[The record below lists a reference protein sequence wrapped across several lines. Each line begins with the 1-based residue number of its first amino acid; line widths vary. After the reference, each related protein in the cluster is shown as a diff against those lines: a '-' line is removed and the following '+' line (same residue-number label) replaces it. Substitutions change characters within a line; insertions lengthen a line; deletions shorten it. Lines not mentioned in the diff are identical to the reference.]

1 MALHLPTLPS
11 KGFTAARDHTGPAPL
26 RCALTLSW
34 DGDGQRTLYAY
45 PTSFRTAAEATS
57 CARRLL
63 AEGVYDAFALTETG
77 ELYTAAA
84 PLTVTTRA
92 TAVA

>member
-1 MALHLPTLPS
+1 MATPTLPRE
-11 KGFTAARDHTGPAPL
+11 GFTTARDRTGPAPV
-26 RCALTLSW
+26 RYALTLSW
-34 DGDGQRTLYAY
+34 DGDGRRTLYRY
-45 PTSFRTAAEATS
+45 PVSFRTAAEATS

-77 ELYTAAA
+77 DFYTAAV
-84 PLTVTTRA
+84 PLTVITRA

>member
-1 MALHLPTLPS
+1 MALQTPTLP
-11 KGFTAARDHTGPAPL
+11 RI
-26 RCALTLSW
+26 ALTLSW

-63 AEGVYDAFALTETG
+63 ATRDYNAFTLTETG
-77 ELYTAAA
+77 ELYTAA
-84 PLTVTTRA
+84 PLTVITTA
-92 TAVA
+92 MAVA